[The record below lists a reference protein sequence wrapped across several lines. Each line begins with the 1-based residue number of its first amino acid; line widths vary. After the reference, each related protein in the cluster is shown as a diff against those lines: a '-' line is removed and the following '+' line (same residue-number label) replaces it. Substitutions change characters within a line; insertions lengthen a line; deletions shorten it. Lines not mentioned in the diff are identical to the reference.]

1 MKRHW
6 WLVVLP
12 GLLGLAAAALF
23 KVRADPGPS
32 VYARADIYLNS
43 WRLDT
48 QPVSILEAFAC
59 GLPVVSTAVGGIP
72 YMTRHGEDAMLAP
85 NEDAAQLAE
94 HMVTLLRDDALCA
107 RLIRQARSR
116 IQDHSWAPIYSKL
129 LGLYHD
135 ESPT

>member
-1 MKRHW
+1 MLASLCHELGISDNVNFTGNVENAKMKKLYDH
-6 WLVVLP
+6 
-12 GLLGLAAAALF
+12 
-23 KVRADPGPS
+23 
-32 VYARADIYLNS
+32 ADIYLNS
-43 WRLDT
+43 SRVDN

-59 GLPVVSTAVGGIP
+59 GLPVVSTSVGGIP